1 MQTSY
6 VLSWVISLM
15 VLALL
20 MTKNAWALGAFDRSD
35 SCLIG
40 SPVCGHLSKRR
51 LSKRGAGYMA
61 WDLDLG

>member
-6 VLSWVISLM
+6 VLSRVISLM

-20 MTKNAWALGAFDRSD
+20 ITKNAWALGAFDRSD

-40 SPVCGHLSKRR
+40 SPVCGHVSKRR
-51 LSKRGAGYMA
+51 LSNRSAGYMA
-61 WDLDLG
+61 LDLDLG